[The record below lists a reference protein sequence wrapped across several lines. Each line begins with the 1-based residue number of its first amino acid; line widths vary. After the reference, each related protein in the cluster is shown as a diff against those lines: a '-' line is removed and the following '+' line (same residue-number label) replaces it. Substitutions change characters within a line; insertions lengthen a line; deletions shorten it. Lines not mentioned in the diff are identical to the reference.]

1 MTPPTILP
9 TAHKIEMESLTIAE
23 YVVQKELRRSH
34 FFTLANVAVLL
45 NLFIRNG
52 VFALR
57 QCELL
62 FLKMFGGRTDSQLQ
76 R

>member
-9 TAHKIEMESLTIAE
+9 TAHKIEMESPTIAE

-34 FFTLANVAVLL
+34 FFILANVVVLL

-57 QCELL
+57 QCELF
-62 FLKMFGGRTDSQLQ
+62 FLKMFGGRTDSQL
-76 R
+76 